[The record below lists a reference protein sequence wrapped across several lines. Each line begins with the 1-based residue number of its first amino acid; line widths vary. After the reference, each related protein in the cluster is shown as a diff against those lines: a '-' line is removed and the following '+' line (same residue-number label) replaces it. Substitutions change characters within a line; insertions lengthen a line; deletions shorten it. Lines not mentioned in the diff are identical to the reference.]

1 MWLEYPRGERARG
14 RRPLALARL
23 DSRAVAFVGRDMMRD
38 PEPSTFAHGLT
49 AALPIALG
57 YFPIAFSF
65 GVAATKA
72 GLSEIEAVG
81 LSLIIYAGAA
91 QFLALALI
99 TSGAPVLVAAFTLV
113 AMNLRHVLYGPA
125 LLKRAGADASVRRS
139 WAWAFGLTDEV
150 FGAALGQLARGRRF
164 SEPFMF
170 GLGLGA
176 YAAWVS
182 GTALGAFAGGGALQ
196 GWPVL
201 DAALGFMLPALFLAL
216 LLSILS
222 RAQVPV
228 IAVAVGATLAVTFL
242 WSGTAGILAGMV
254 AGAVAGVLGLGG
266 RHAE

>member
-1 MWLEYPRGERARG
+1 MQDTNTRFPQGL
-14 RRPLALARL
+14 
-23 DSRAVAFVGRDMMRD
+23 VAG
-38 PEPSTFAHGLT
+38 
-49 AALPIALG
+49 LPIVLG
-57 YFPIAFSF
+57 YFPIAFAF
-65 GVAATKA
+65 GVAATGQ
-72 GLSEIEAVG
+72 GLSPLEAFG

-99 TSGAPVLVAAFTLV
+99 TSGAPLLVAAFTLV

-125 LLKRAGADASVRRS
+125 LMKRAGPAASRRHA

-170 GLGLGA
+170 GLGLAA
-176 YAAWVS
+176 YASWLA
-182 GTALGAFAGGGALQ
+182 GTALGAYAGAGALA

-201 DAALGFMLPALFLAL
+201 EAALGFMLPALFLGL

-222 RAQVPV
+222 RAQIPV
-228 IAVAVGATLAVTFL
+228 IVVAAVATVVVSLA

-266 RHAE
+266 RDAG

>member
-1 MWLEYPRGERARG
+1 MSLHAPK
-14 RRPLALARL
+14 
-23 DSRAVAFVGRDMMRD
+23 S
-38 PEPSTFAHGLT
+38 SFATGLVT
-49 AALPIALG
+49 ALPIAMG

-65 GVAATKA
+65 GVAATRA
-72 GLSEIEAVG
+72 GLSEVEAVG

-113 AMNLRHVLYGPA
+113 AMNIRHVLYGPA
-125 LLKRAGADASVRRS
+125 LMKRVGAEVRRRYA

-150 FGAALGQLARGRRF
+150 FGAALGALARGKVAF

-176 YAAWVS
+176 YASWVS
-182 GTALGAFAGGGALQ
+182 GTALGAFAGGAALE
-196 GWPVL
+196 GWPVV

-222 RAQVPV
+222 RAQLPA
-228 IAVAVGATLAVTFL
+228 IAVAVVATVGVTLAWT
-242 WSGTAGILAGMV
+242 GTAGILAGMI
-254 AGAVAGVLGLGG
+254 AGAVAGVLRVGG
-266 RHAE
+266 KRDAG